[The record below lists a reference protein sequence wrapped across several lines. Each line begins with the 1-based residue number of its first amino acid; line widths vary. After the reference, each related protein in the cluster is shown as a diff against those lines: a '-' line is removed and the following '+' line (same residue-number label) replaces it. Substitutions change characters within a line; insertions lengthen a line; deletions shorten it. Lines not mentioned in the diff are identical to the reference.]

1 MANDPYTN
9 PTGQYFDL
17 NGGLCKAQFSSVHF
31 SVYTSRKQINKEGDY
46 ILYDRINGNGYI
58 SFEDRRDITVCEAF
72 GKSVY
77 AKQGTGSVQFDLNL
91 LSEETKQMMVDLWVR
106 MEEEV
111 KAKTKSSLKPL

>member
-17 NGGLCKAQFSSVHF
+17 NGGLCKAKFVGVNF
-31 SVYTSRKQINKEGDY
+31 TIFTSRKQINREGDY
-46 ILYDRINGNGYI
+46 ILYDRINGDGFI
-58 SFEDRRDITVCEAF
+58 SFEDQRDITACEAF
-72 GKSVY
+72 GKSVS
-77 AKQGTGSVQFDLNL
+77 AKQGTGSIQFDLNM